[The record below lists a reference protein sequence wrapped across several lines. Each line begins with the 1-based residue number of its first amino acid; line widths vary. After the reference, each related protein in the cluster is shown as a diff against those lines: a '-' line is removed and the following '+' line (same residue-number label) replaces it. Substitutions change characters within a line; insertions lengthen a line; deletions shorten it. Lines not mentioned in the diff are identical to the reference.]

1 MYSLCTMLT
10 NGHMAVTAN
19 GPFQQTYTFTTK
31 QNKLRKYKVEYL
43 WEMWKKEKEQYN
55 SKKNLLSFQIIL
67 YKSELISFST

>member
-1 MYSLCTMLT
+1 
-10 NGHMAVTAN
+10 MAVTAN

-31 QNKLRKYKVEYL
+31 QNKLSKYKVEYL
-43 WEMWKKEKEQYN
+43 WEMWKKEQYY